1 MRLSRYL
8 AEDERVVL
16 AVRRHPAV
24 LLGPALIAVVT
35 IAAAAAVGLVVS
47 PDRSADLV
55 DTIAGVVA
63 ALGVLRLGWRA
74 AQWRA
79 DRIFVTDR
87 RVIEISGALVRR
99 VGSIPLARLGD
110 TTYRRSIAGRLFGYG
125 DLVLESSPGGLAG
138 REISR
143 IARPDDFY
151 RTLSSLLVSS
161 HRRLSGDDDDTGPL
175 PRVVV

>member
-16 AVRRHPAV
+16 AARRHPAV
-24 LLGPALIAVVT
+24 LVRPALIAVVT
-35 IAAAAAVGLVVS
+35 IALAAAVGLVVS
-47 PDRSADLV
+47 PDNSTDLV
-55 DTIAGVVA
+55 DTLVGAVA
-63 ALGVLRLGWRA
+63 VLGVLRLCWRA
-74 AQWRA
+74 AQWRT

-87 RVIEISGALVRR
+87 RVIEISGALIRR

-110 TTYRRSIAGRLFGYG
+110 TTYRRSIAGRLLGYG
-125 DLVLESSPGGLAG
+125 DLVIESSPGGLAA

-161 HRRLSGDDDDTGPL
+161 HRPLLEDDDTGPL